1 MEVVFRLLRLALS
14 DSSAMLLAAILA
26 PTLNNMSQH
35 PRSIERDQ
43 IAPIKGGYNF
53 LQLDVFQRKIL
64 VAYIFC
70 SLAADSGEIN
80 TLDKE
85 GTQPI

>member
-1 MEVVFRLLRLALS
+1 
-14 DSSAMLLAAILA
+14 MLLAAILA
-26 PTLNNMSQH
+26 PTLNNIIMSQH

-43 IAPIKGGYNF
+43 IAPIKRGYNF